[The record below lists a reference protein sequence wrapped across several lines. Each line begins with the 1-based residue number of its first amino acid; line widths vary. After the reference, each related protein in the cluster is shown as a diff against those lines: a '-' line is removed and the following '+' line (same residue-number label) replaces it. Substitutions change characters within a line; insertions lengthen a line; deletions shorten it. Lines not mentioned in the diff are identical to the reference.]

1 MTVAL
6 LAAAG
11 AVAVGDWVAAIVG
24 GYDLAQFLILIGLI
38 SAAA

>member
-11 AVAVGDWVAAIVG
+11 AVAVGDWVAIVG
-24 GYDLAQFLILIGLI
+24 GYHLAQFLILIGLI